1 MVVLISVSITL
12 LGLITGLA
20 INYLADVLPITRRF
34 SQPACIDCQEPAAWQ
49 DYILFHR
56 CRNCGKPA
64 GLRKYFILI
73 YCTAGTLILWLY
85 PPAKIG
91 FAVGWLLAAYLTLV
105 AVIDLEHKL
114 VLHPVSVAGAV
125 ICTGIGIWRHGILM
139 TVLGG
144 LAGFGFMLGL
154 FYLGALFARW
164 MAKAKGEETD
174 EVALGFG
181 DVILSGV
188 LGLLLGW
195 PGITGGLVLA
205 ILIGGLVSIGY
216 LAVRMVTKSYQPFM
230 AIPYAPFLVLGAAFL
245 MFKG

>member
-1 MVVLISVSITL
+1 MAVLILSVCV

-20 INYLADVLPITRRF
+20 INYLADVLPVTRRF
-34 SQPACIDCQEPAAWQ
+34 SQPACVDCQEPVAWQ
-49 DYILFHR
+49 DYILFRR
-56 CRNCGKPA
+56 CRNCGKPVA
-64 GLRKYFILI
+64 LRRALVLGF
-73 YCTAGTLILWLY
+73 CSAGTLYMWFY
-85 PPAKIG
+85 PPVKLG
-91 FAVGWLLAAYLTLV
+91 FGVAWLLGAYLTLV

-114 VLHPVSVAGAV
+114 VLHPVSIAGAV
-125 ICTGIGIWRHGILM
+125 ICAGIGIWRHEILS
-139 TVLGG
+139 TVIGG

-164 MAKAKGEETD
+164 MAKARDEETD

-205 ILIGGLVSIGY
+205 ILLGGLVSIGY
-216 LAVRMVTKSYQPFM
+216 LAIRVVTRSYQPFM
-230 AIPYAPFLVLGAAFL
+230 AIPYAPFLVVGAAFL
-245 MFKG
+245 MFR

>member
-1 MVVLISVSITL
+1 MPVFIFITL

-20 INYLADVLPITRRF
+20 VNYLADVLPVTRRF
-34 SQPACIDCQEPAAWQ
+34 SQPVCLGCQEPAAWQ
-49 DYILFHR
+49 DYILFHS
-56 CRNCGKPA
+56 CRYCGKTA
-64 GLRKYFILI
+64 AIRKVIVLVF
-73 YCTAGTLILWLY
+73 CGAGTLGLWLY
-85 PPAKIG
+85 PPAKLG
-91 FAVGWLLAAYLTLV
+91 FVVGWLLGAYLTVV

-114 VLHPVSVAGAV
+114 VLHPVSLVGAV
-125 ICTGIGIWRHGILM
+125 ICAGIGIWRHGVLM
-139 TVLGG
+139 TLLGG

-164 MAKAKGEETD
+164 MAKAKGEELD

-195 PGITGGLVLA
+195 PGITGGLIIA

-216 LAVRMVTKSYQPFM
+216 LAIRLVTRSYQPFM
-230 AIPYAPFLVLGAAFL
+230 AIPYAPFLVLGAAWL
-245 MFKG
+245 MYRG